1 MEFFDT
7 AFWKDFVANATA
19 TLLGVAVGIP
29 VALWID
35 RLVSSWQE
43 SKESAKQRITLTLRR
58 NQFLQM
64 LREALNKNLQLVQ
77 QMEQELRPDVII
89 FYNVDM
95 QLLESVSSIKYEMIE
110 DLDLNR
116 LLDSIRYELIH
127 LHRKVELQLEI
138 EYSAYK
144 AMGNYMDRR
153 SQLIGAI
160 TAHFPRIKQEIT
172 EALNIIATKLPNQVN
187 ESVIS

>member
-1 MEFFDT
+1 
-7 AFWKDFVANATA
+7 
-19 TLLGVAVGIP
+19 
-29 VALWID
+29 
-35 RLVSSWQE
+35 
-43 SKESAKQRITLTLRR
+43 
-58 NQFLQM
+58 
-64 LREALNKNLQLVQ
+64 
-77 QMEQELRPDVII
+77 MEQELRPDVII